1 MGKWFSPEK
10 ILARTGGW
18 YLLLAVAA
26 AQLIALLGA
35 VPGILSIQANAT
47 FSDTQRTG
55 LGIIIPV
62 TVVVSYL
69 ILLVITWILTPTARK
84 VLGAKSTR
92 SQKTDPREELNAWGE
107 ITSLTWKYGIAA
119 LLVSF
124 VVQVLPPVLLLS
136 SQSELLSSPFQPDSL
151 NSPVPTYLFLGGVV
165 SILGFV
171 ILSVLMVERFTQ
183 PARLVLLPKDFETQ
197 LKGRRGALLVGKFQF
212 LILALILIGI
222 LLIAPIGYQQTVRIL
237 YAEVSSF
244 DVFDTLRSQSILFS
258 TFALLLG
265 AGFSYFV
272 FRAVSDPVRD
282 LIQTLDKIEQGDL
295 SQRVPVTA
303 TDELGIVTMQFNR
316 MVAQL
321 ETLQNTLEQQVAE
334 RTKQLTLL
342 NEVGRVAAS
351 SLDPNE
357 LLTRVINL
365 FTDEFG
371 YYYAA
376 IYLLDPTGKWAELK
390 EATGEAGNVLKR
402 NRHRLEI
409 GGKSMVGVAIRE
421 RSPRIAQIASEEK
434 QRYEN
439 PLLPYTRSE
448 VALPMIAG
456 DRILGALNVQSTR
469 ESDFGLHVI
478 ETMQSMAGQLAIAL
492 ENARLFQDA
501 RQNIQE
507 LRAIQ
512 QQYLLGAWNEFSS
525 QGENLEYEVGDQTD
539 PKSNRL
545 EVPISLRDQIIGQ
558 IALETNETWTP
569 EQESLINAVA
579 TQSAVALENARLVS
593 ESRQVA
599 MRERMVAE
607 INSRIWSST
616 TIEGVLQS
624 VVRELGRR
632 LDASSTTIELTLDD
646 EPGEHV

>member
-1 MGKWFSPEK
+1 MGKLFSVEK
-10 ILARTGGW
+10 IASRTGGW
-18 YLLLAVAA
+18 YILIAVAA

-35 VPGILSIQANAT
+35 VPGIFSIQTNTT
-47 FSDTQRTG
+47 FSESQRDG
-55 LGIIIPV
+55 LGVIIPI
-62 TVVVSYL
+62 TVVVSNL
-69 ILLVITWILTPTARK
+69 ILLCITWIFTPTARK
-84 VLGAKSTR
+84 LLGAGFIPSRKPNP
-92 SQKTDPREELNAWGE
+92 KDEINAWKE
-107 ITSLTWKYGIAA
+107 ITSLTWKYGLAS
-119 LLVSF
+119 LTVSF
-124 VVQVLPPVLLLS
+124 AVQVLPPGMLISSRSVLLKS
-136 SQSELLSSPFQPDSL
+136 RFQPVPI
-151 NSPVPTYLFLGGVV
+151 NSPAALYLLLGGIV

-183 PARLVLLPKDFETQ
+183 PARLLLLPKDFDTQ
-197 LKGRRGALLVGKFQF
+197 LKGRSGALLVGKFQF

-222 LLIAPIGYQQTVRIL
+222 LLIAPIGYQQAVRIL

-258 TFALLLG
+258 VLALILG

-272 FRAVSDPVRD
+272 FRAVSDPIRD
-282 LIQTLDKIEQGDL
+282 LIQTLDKIEEGDL

-316 MVAQL
+316 MVSRL
-321 ETLQNTLEQQVAE
+321 ETLQDTLEQQVAE

-376 IYLLDPTGKWAELK
+376 IYLVDTSGKWAELK
-390 EATGEAGNVLKR
+390 EATGDAGNVLKR

-409 GGKSMVGVAIRE
+409 SGKSMVGIAIRE

-456 DRILGALNVQSTR
+456 DRILGALNVQSTK

-492 ENARLFQDA
+492 ENARLFQGA
-501 RQNIQE
+501 QQNISE

-525 QGENLEYEVGDQTD
+525 RGENLEYEVGDQQD
-539 PKSNRL
+539 PKANRI

-558 IALETNETWTP
+558 IMLETNEKWTP
-569 EQESLINAVA
+569 EQESLISAVA
-579 TQSAVALENARLVS
+579 TQSAIALENARLVS

-624 VVRELGRR
+624 AVRELGRR
-632 LDASSTTIELTLDD
+632 LDASSATIELDLD
-646 EPGEHV
+646 EE